1 MNTITRG
8 LLVLK
13 WTSFLGGTWEVIGVI
28 PILFSEDVPFRWD
41 SLVFFFPYYGKK
53 NVKPFFHKFW
63 SSWLSDIVYYI
74 LYSISYILL
83 GTVFDLI
90 LWFCWTNFE
99 EKNLEP
105 FWLLEGAQ
113 CHIDYSFFDCP
124 FYSTWHFPWKWF
136 KIDVWYIGAGKEALW
151 PDFCRT
157 QRDSIPN
164 VRAMAGRWTAL
175 QVFQIIGT
183 VFNLDC
189 TFSPF
194 WNVDCRPCLCF
205 CFSVLNVDWGLSA

>member
-1 MNTITRG
+1 MDF
-8 LLVLK
+8 VLI
-13 WTSFLGGTWEVIGVI
+13 GGTLEVIEAI
-28 PILFSEDVPFRWD
+28 PIFFFEDVPFRWD
-41 SLVFFFPYYGKK
+41 SWGSIFFLPGCVKRMQNHIFK
-53 NVKPFFHKFW
+53 NFDHPDSLICNF
-63 SSWLSDIVYYI
+63 
-74 LYSISYILL
+74 ILL

-175 QVFQIIGT
+175 QVFAVIGT

-189 TFSPF
+189 NLSTFS
-194 WNVDCRPCLCF
+194 NVDCSSCHT
-205 CFSVLNVDWGLSA
+205 WYLSILVHHRTI